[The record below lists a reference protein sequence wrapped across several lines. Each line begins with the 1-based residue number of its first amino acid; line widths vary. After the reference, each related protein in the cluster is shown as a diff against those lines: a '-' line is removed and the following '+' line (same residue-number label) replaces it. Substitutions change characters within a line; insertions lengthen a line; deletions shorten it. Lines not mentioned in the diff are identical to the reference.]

1 MSNKNRAPLNWY
13 WGVDEEGIALDFAYG
28 SGPPS
33 RLFEFKS
40 GSLTMGSDSLKEPAP
55 DQSSDEDNTE
65 GLGDMDEDTAFAC
78 LISLDGVDKHAEDLA
93 GIRRLIKVR
102 TKQGAPPQK
111 RRDGAHAA
119 IFSGSHDIEKQFAR
133 HYHAFLIAADVLP
146 NGKTMI
152 KDGTK
157 HVKKWP
163 KKPGNGDLCL
173 IMSAHRLNRDE
184 REQIWEMM
192 NDSGAVFVL
201 AYRTQDEAPAALIKD
216 RVSLQIRL
224 QEHKPRDTVSIAL
237 DALQTWLKG
246 YTSEMFIE
254 DGIDG
259 PWATTFAESIVKDM
273 KDDESDD
280 AIRKAVDKQ
289 LRLVEQRQGTRL
301 IGDADADPCQFNTE
315 DLFGPEPTLGSEKS
329 GPWKDLQNMVGLAA
343 VKNQMRDF
351 QAQQISNHY
360 KAMNGEKPA
369 EFGLN
374 RLFIGPPGT
383 GKTTVGE
390 LYGKILGNMGILK
403 PGGFV
408 LKKASEFIGSHIG
421 ESAERTTK
429 ILKEAKGK
437 VLMIDEAYM
446 LDPNYNEDRKCP
458 FREEIVNT
466 IVAECQNTA
475 KENRCVIL
483 VGYKQN
489 MEKLLKAND
498 GLPRRFPM
506 EDAFIF
512 EQFDEQQLRLVLTE
526 TLRRKEARMTDE
538 AYETAMETLQLEK
551 QSPYFGNG
559 GAVAKIVERSQLQYT
574 SRLREMTT
582 DERKRISKE
591 GGYLISED
599 VNPRRIDLKD
609 TRKPVELLFNG
620 MIGMDNVRAKMCGYV
635 DLALSIKNNGRPLAQ
650 LMPFHFA
657 FKGPKGTGKRTIAN
671 KLSWLY
677 NCMRLLAT
685 SEVVLT
691 SVRDLSPTGIDP
703 SMKLKPKS
711 FRGVLEEATSKVLI
725 IDNAD
730 QLFGSSKEQLREEI
744 AEEIGKP
751 RFQRKVVIVLVG
763 LEQQLDRVLET
774 PGFGIFRERLT
785 FKGLTSEECIDRIRV
800 LLKIERVK
808 LTLKASERQEIEQIF
823 TSLCQSK
830 EWTNHRD
837 LRLIKDELTRRAFGR
852 GDVDGDHTSSISGAE
867 FIQALKD
874 IYPRQVSSAP
884 ERARSESRQPTHKS
898 KPSLETPHHIVRSSR
913 SHDAINHRD
922 RSPLRFEQN
931 ASRDESAANE
941 TTSRN
946 LNPLRIEKKIIRNG
960 LSTSSHQAST
970 IGGRALLEH
979 YKYRNLPSDKHIRV
993 LRLEPSSEHNDP
1005 IRCRLE
1011 DIVLDDDEQELEAF
1025 DALSYSWDSPELT
1038 RPIECDGQCF
1048 LITRSCESA
1057 MRYLRD
1063 QDIESTLWIDAICID
1078 QSNDDEKSVQVS
1090 LMGDVYRL
1098 ANNVL
1103 IWLGEDEDP
1112 DGGDL
1117 ADLKALCDAQRDDI
1131 DFEIGHDD
1139 NTKRFETLN
1148 KMMKHKW
1155 WTRMWTF
1162 QEFVVA
1168 KNPVFVKSKMQFRWD
1183 DFSGVMMDLIN
1194 QRHRRAD
1201 ESKRDYIMAAK
1212 ESVMGHVRQHW
1223 PEIAAEMEASVH
1235 MVPTWL
1241 EVMDVFVCREVY
1253 LISYSS
1259 QPHY

>member
-1 MSNKNRAPLNWY
+1 MSNEDRALANWY
-13 WGVDEEGIALDFAYG
+13 WGVDKKGITLDFAYQSG
-28 SGPPS
+28 SPS
-33 RLFEFKS
+33 RLFEFKIPKS
-40 GSLTMGSDSLKEPAP
+40 IMGSDSSKESTP

-65 GLGDMDEDTAFAC
+65 SLADMDEDTAFAC

-93 GIRRLIKVR
+93 GVRRLIKAR

-119 IFSGSHDIEKQFAR
+119 IFSNSHDTDKQFAR
-133 HYHAFLIAADVLP
+133 YYHSFLITADVLP
-146 NGKTMI
+146 DGKTIMI

-157 HVKKWP
+157 YVKKWP

-173 IMSAHRLNRDE
+173 VTSAHRLNKNE
-184 REQIWEMM
+184 REQIGEMM

-201 AYRTQDEAPAALIKD
+201 AYRTQDEAPPAPIKD

-224 QEHKPRDTVSIAL
+224 QEHRPRDTVSIAL
-237 DALQTWLKG
+237 DALQTWLKS
-246 YTSEMFIE
+246 YTSEMSIE

-259 PWATTFAESIVKDM
+259 PWATTFAKSIVKTLE
-273 KDDESDD
+273 DDESDD
-280 AIRKAVDKQ
+280 TIRKAVQKQ

-301 IGDADADPCQFNTE
+301 IGDIDADPCQFNTE

-329 GPWKDLQNMVGLAA
+329 GPWKELLDMVGLAA
-343 VKNQMRDF
+343 VKNQMKDF
-351 QAQQISNHY
+351 QAQQISDHY

-408 LKKASEFIGSHIG
+408 LKKASEFIASHIG
-421 ESAERTTK
+421 ESAEKTVE

-458 FREEIVNT
+458 FRDEIINT

-483 VGYKQN
+483 VGYKHN

-498 GLPRRFPM
+498 GLPRRFPI

-512 EQFDEQQLRLVLTE
+512 EQFDEQQLRLVLKE

-538 AYETAMETLQLEK
+538 AFETAMETLQLEK

-559 GAVAKIVERSQLQYT
+559 GAVAKIVERSQLHYT

-582 DERKRISKE
+582 EERKRVSKE
-591 GGYLISED
+591 GGYLIPDD
-599 VNPRRIDLKD
+599 VNPLRIDLKEL
-609 TRKPVELLFNG
+609 RKPVELLFSG
-620 MIGMDNVRAKMCGYV
+620 MIGMDNVREKMCGYA

-657 FKGPKGTGKRTIAN
+657 FKGPKGTGKRTIATHMG
-671 KLSWLY
+671 WLY

-685 SEVVLT
+685 TEVVLT

-711 FRGVLEEATSKVLI
+711 FRSVLEEATSKVLI

-730 QLFGSSKEQLREEI
+730 QLFGSSKEQLREEM

-751 RFQRKVVIVLVG
+751 QFKRKVVIILVG
-763 LEQQLDRVLET
+763 LEQQLDRVLEC

-800 LLKIERVK
+800 LLKGEGVN
-808 LTLKASERQEIEQIF
+808 LALKASERQEIEQMF
-823 TSLCQSK
+823 TSLCRSK

-837 LRLIKDELTRRAFGR
+837 LRLIKDEVTRRAFR
-852 GDVDGDHTSSISGAE
+852 KGDADGGDTSSISGAE
-867 FIQALKD
+867 FIQALKE

-898 KPSLETPHHIVRSSR
+898 KPSLEAPDHTVRSSR
-913 SHDAINHRD
+913 SHDNINHRD
-922 RSPLRFEQN
+922 RRPLRFEQN
-931 ASRDESAANE
+931 AIPDEPAAND
-941 TTSRN
+941 TTSCNR
-946 LNPLRIEKKIIRNG
+946 NPLQNEKRIVRNA
-960 LSTSSHQAST
+960 LPTSSYQMLT
-970 IGGRALLEH
+970 IGGGALLEP
-979 YKYRNLPSDKHIRV
+979 YRYRNLPSDKHIRV
-993 LRLEPSSEHNDP
+993 LRLEPSSEHDNP

-1011 DIVLDDDEQELEAF
+1011 EMILDDDNHEVEAF
-1025 DALSYSWDSPELT
+1025 DALSYSWDSPE
-1038 RPIECDGQCF
+1038 RSRSIECDDQRF
-1048 LITRSCESA
+1048 LVTSSCESA
-1057 MRYLRD
+1057 MRYLRR
-1063 QDIESTLWIDAICID
+1063 QDRESTLWIDAICID
-1078 QSNDDEKSVQVS
+1078 QSNDEEKSVQVG

-1098 ANNVL
+1098 ANNVF

-1112 DGGDL
+1112 GGGGL
-1117 ADLKALCDAQRDDI
+1117 ADLKALCAAQRDDI
-1131 DFEIGHDD
+1131 DLDIGHDD

-1168 KNPVFVKSKMQFRWD
+1168 KNPVFVKGKMQFPWD
-1183 DFSGVMMDLIN
+1183 DFSGVMMDLIT

-1201 ESKRDYIMAAK
+1201 ESEKDYIMAAK
-1212 ESVMGHVRQHW
+1212 DSVMGHVRQHW
-1223 PEIAAEMEASVH
+1223 PDIASEMEASVH

-1241 EVMDVFVCREVY
+1241 EVMDVFVCRAVC
-1253 LISYSS
+1253 LLLRSS
-1259 QPHY
+1259 